1 MNFWYFWRIRLLNS
15 AGLVDGKP
23 VGPPVRAAPGT
34 GDEPNI
40 IRHIS
45 SLDTK

>member
-1 MNFWYFWRIRLLNS
+1 MASGQRRLS
-15 AGLVDGKP
+15 DVQAH
-23 VGPPVRAAPGT
+23 AAPGT